1 MRQGRQGRQGTG
13 HCGSAPGPLPSQQ
26 GSEGRSKGVDGP
38 LSGHLTPSFLPGPSP
53 PTYGATGGRA
63 ERPWCGEL
71 VPGSPGACAA
81 SASARSARESA
92 DGPRPAPVTRGAA
105 RTAGPAPDPRSWK
118 PQGGLAGE
126 GPGTHVVR
134 GSLLAVHGPR
144 HVHAA
149 GHGVDAEDLHGRLVR
164 AHARDAVADGDVV
177 VFVGADL
184 EGGAGGGASGLGVPR
199 RCREPRVGVLRDLPC
214 AHQAVGRPRHRVL
227 NDAPWGVRRAAGT
240 H

>member
-1 MRQGRQGRQGTG
+1 M
-13 HCGSAPGPLPSQQ
+13 
-26 GSEGRSKGVDGP
+26 
-38 LSGHLTPSFLPGPSP
+38 
-53 PTYGATGGRA
+53 
-63 ERPWCGEL
+63 
-71 VPGSPGACAA
+71 
-81 SASARSARESA
+81 
-92 DGPRPAPVTRGAA
+92 
-105 RTAGPAPDPRSWK
+105 
-118 PQGGLAGE
+118 
-126 GPGTHVVR
+126 VR

-199 RCREPRVGVLRDLPC
+199 RCWEPRVGVLRDLPC

-240 H
+240 HCLAGGWGWGWGWAGALRRPRPRRPRLTPTTQPQKDNREEMQQPLRSLGVTKVPMQEGSRHVWVRKPSSLPGQTPGKMESS

>member
-1 MRQGRQGRQGTG
+1 MVWGARPRVPRCV
-13 HCGSAPGPLPSQQ
+13 CGLCQR
-26 GSEGRSKGVDGP
+26 SE
-38 LSGHLTPSFLPGPSP
+38 
-53 PTYGATGGRA
+53 
-63 ERPWCGEL
+63 
-71 VPGSPGACAA
+71 
-81 SASARSARESA
+81 
-92 DGPRPAPVTRGAA
+92 RPAPVTRGAA

-199 RCREPRVGVLRDLPC
+199 RCWEPRVGVLRDLPC

-240 H
+240 HCLAQGWGWGWGRGWAGALRRPRP